1 MKVFRIL
8 MIVFYS
14 VLAIVTAMGWYQP
27 STLLQTL
34 AFTTIVIDSFTIKEM
49 L

>member
-1 MKVFRIL
+1 

-14 VLAIVTAMGWYQP
+14 VLAIVTVMGWYQP
-27 STLLQTL
+27 SVIVQAL